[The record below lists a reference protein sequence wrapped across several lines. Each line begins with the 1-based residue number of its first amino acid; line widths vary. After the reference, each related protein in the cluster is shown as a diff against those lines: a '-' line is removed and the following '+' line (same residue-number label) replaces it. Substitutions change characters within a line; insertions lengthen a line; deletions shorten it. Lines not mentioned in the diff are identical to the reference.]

1 MIAPETVTMLR
12 DDIAQLRSDFI
23 TLYGELAA
31 TRRDM
36 AATEA
41 RYAALESWRD
51 RFITQDDTINGK
63 SLTKTDELF
72 RELASFQAELSQFRG
87 EQLSAHRVTVTLVG
101 ILAAAIGSAIT
112 HILNRF

>member
-12 DDIAQLRSDFI
+12 DDIAQLRNDFI

-41 RYAALESWRD
+41 RYAALEAWRD

-72 RELASFQAELSQFRG
+72 RELANFQAELSQFRG
-87 EQLSAHRVTVTLVG
+87 EQLAAHRVTVTLVG
-101 ILAAAIGSAIT
+101 LLAAAVGSIIT

>member
-1 MIAPETVTMLR
+1 MSSPETVAMLR
-12 DDIAQLRSDFI
+12 DDIAQLRTEII

-31 TRRDM
+31 TRRDI

-51 RFITQDDTINGK
+51 RFIEQDDTINGK

-72 RELASFQAELSQFRG
+72 RELSRFQSELSQFRG
-87 EQLSAHRVTVTLVG
+87 EQISAHRMTVTLVA
-101 ILAAAIGSAIT
+101 ILAAAVGSAMS
-112 HILNRF
+112 HILNSF

>member
-12 DDIAQLRSDFI
+12 DDIAQLRGEII

-31 TRRDM
+31 TRRDI

-41 RYAALESWRD
+41 RYTALESWRD

-72 RELASFQAELSQFRG
+72 RELARFQSELSQFRG

-101 ILAAAIGSAIT
+101 ILAAAVGSAMT